1 MSTPSNTPK
10 KAQWFVM
17 RDLKRAN
24 AKLLAYQVF
33 EERNIE
39 VFTPKKWK
47 LSIVKGKKV
56 RKEVPYI
63 TDLLFVHDIRENI
76 DPIVEDFATIQYRWK
91 RNCYKEPMTVSDAE
105 MERFIRAVNASES
118 PCYYLP
124 EEITPAMLNRKIRI
138 VGGTLDGYEG
148 TLQTVRGSK
157 VKRLLVELPGLLS
170 VAVEVE
176 PEYIQLI
183 HED

>member
-1 MSTPSNTPK
+1 MSTPSNSPK
-10 KAQWFVM
+10 KPRWYVM

-47 LSIVKGKKV
+47 LSVVKGKKV
-56 RKEVPYI
+56 RKEVPAI
-63 TDLLFVHDIRENI
+63 SDLLFVYDTREHI
-76 DPIVEDFATIQYRWK
+76 DPIVEDFSTIQYRWL

-124 EEITPAMLNRKIRI
+124 EEITPAMLNRTIRI

-157 VKRLLVELPGLLS
+157 VKRLLVELPGLLT
-170 VAVEVE
+170 VGVEVE